1 MKMTERDSGEKAC
14 LMILFG
20 ASGDLTARK
29 LAPAL
34 YRLELKGLL
43 PEHFRI
49 IGFARRG
56 YTRKEFQEKILSDL
70 KRYAED
76 CSFESET
83 INRFLDRLY
92 YVSGQYS
99 DVESYNELYRLI
111 MQNFMKDNVCLNY
124 LLYLSVPP
132 SVTETILNTFKHSV
146 FLETQHSKSQYRV
159 IIEKPFGRDVESA
172 RKLNNLL
179 DEIFDERNIYRI
191 DHYLAKD
198 TVRNI
203 LIFRFANS
211 IFEPIW
217 NRNYID
223 NIQITAAET
232 IGVEQ
237 RGRFY
242 EETGVV
248 RDMIQN
254 HVLQV
259 LSLIAMEP
267 PIAGDSESIRDK
279 KYELFRSI
287 APIYESDFVFGQYEG
302 YRNEQDVAEDS
313 VTPTYVAIKL
323 NINNWRWFGVPI
335 YVRSGKKLARK
346 LTDVIIEFKKIP
358 LCLFSDEQVCA
369 QIKSNILIIRI
380 QPEEGFRLTV
390 STKVPGKENEILPAN
405 LDFRYNQAGMKM
417 ADAYE
422 KILLDGIEGKSV
434 LFWRADSIEQAWKVV
449 SPLLAAQEKAKDIP
463 IYKPGSWGPEQA
475 EKLLARDG
483 RYWLDSY

>member
-1 MKMTERDSGEKAC
+1 MKDVEEKSC

-34 YRLELKGLL
+34 YRLEVKGKLD
-43 PEHFRI
+43 EHFRI
-49 IGFARRG
+49 IGFARKK
-56 YTRKEFQEKILSDL
+56 YSTEEFREKILSSL
-70 KRYAED
+70 KQYASD
-76 CSFESET
+76 CPFDNEFV
-83 INRFLDRLY
+83 NRFLSRIHY
-92 YVSGQYS
+92 ISGQYS

-111 MQNFMKDNVCLNY
+111 MQKFLRGHICLNY
-124 LLYLSVPP
+124 LLYLAVPP
-132 SVTETILNTFKHSV
+132 SVIETILNTFKKSV
-146 FLETQHSKSQYRV
+146 FWETQSSSAQYRV
-159 IIEKPFGRDVESA
+159 IIEKPFGVDVDSA
-172 RKLNNLL
+172 RKLNRLL
-179 DEIFDERNIYRI
+179 DDIFDERNIYRI

-211 IFEPIW
+211 IFEPLW

-232 IGVEQ
+232 IGVEG
-237 RGRFY
+237 RGKFY
-242 EETGVV
+242 EEAGVV

-267 PIAGDSESIRDK
+267 PIAGDAESIRDK
-279 KYELFRSI
+279 KYEVFRSI
-287 APIYESDFVFGQYEG
+287 APIYESDFVFGQYAG
-302 YRNEQDVAEDS
+302 YRDEPDVAKDS
-313 VTPTYVAIKL
+313 VTPTYVGIKM

-335 YVRSGKKLARK
+335 YIRSGKRLARK

-358 LCLFSDEQVCA
+358 LCLFSSEQVCA
-369 QIKSNILIIRI
+369 QIESNRLIIRI

-390 STKVPGKENEILPAN
+390 STKVHGEEDEILPAN
-405 LDFRYNQAGMKM
+405 LDFRYGHAGMQM
-417 ADAYE
+417 GDAYE
-422 KILLDGIEGKSV
+422 KILLDGIEGRSV

-449 SPLLAAQEKAKDIP
+449 TPLLEAQEKLRDIP
-463 IYKPGSWGPEQA
+463 IYESGSWGPKEA
-475 EKLLARDG
+475 DKLLARDG
-483 RYWLDSY
+483 KYWLESY

>member
-1 MKMTERDSGEKAC
+1 MSELQSSYTEKSC

-34 YRLELKGLL
+34 YRLEIKSAL
-43 PEHFRI
+43 PKHFRI
-49 IGFARRG
+49 IGFS
-56 YTRKEFQEKILSDL
+56 RKQYSSEEFREKIRSALKQYASDCPLEDDIINKFLS
-70 KRYAED
+70 RIHY
-76 CSFESET
+76 
-83 INRFLDRLY
+83 I
-92 YVSGQYS
+92 SGQYS
-99 DVESYNELYRLI
+99 DVNAYNELYRLI
-111 MQNFMKDNVCLNY
+111 MQKFLRGQICLNY
-124 LLYLSVPP
+124 LLYLAVPP
-132 SVTETILNTFKHSV
+132 SVTETILNTFKHST
-146 FLETQHSKSQYRV
+146 FLETQSSPAQYRV
-159 IIEKPFGRDVESA
+159 IIEKPFGLDIESA
-172 RKLNNLL
+172 KKLNNLL
-179 DEIFDERNIYRI
+179 DSIFDEKNIYRI

-211 IFEPIW
+211 IFEPLW

-223 NIQITAAET
+223 NIQISAAET
-232 IGVEQ
+232 IGVEE

-267 PIAGDSESIRDK
+267 PIAGDAESIRDK
-279 KYELFRSI
+279 KYELFRAI
-287 APIYESDFVFGQYEG
+287 APIYKSDFVFGQYEG
-302 YRNEQDVAEDS
+302 YRNEPNVS
-313 VTPTYVAIKL
+313 KKSLTPTYVAIKL

-335 YVRSGKKLARK
+335 YIRSGKKLARK

-358 LCLFSDEQVCA
+358 LCLFSNEQVCS

-390 STKVPGKENEILPAN
+390 STKIPGKEDEILPAN
-405 LDFRYNQAGMKM
+405 LDFRYNQAGLQM

-422 KILLDGIEGKSV
+422 KILLDGIEGRSV

-449 SPLLAAQEKAKDIP
+449 TPILEAQNKLKNIPLYPQ
-463 IYKPGSWGPEQA
+463 GSWGPKEA
-475 EKLLARDG
+475 DKLLAKDG
-483 RYWLDSY
+483 KYWLESY

>member
-1 MKMTERDSGEKAC
+1 MTQIKSELTEKSC

-34 YRLELKGLL
+34 YRLEVKGAL

-49 IGFARRG
+49 IGFARKKYSTEEFRDKI
-56 YTRKEFQEKILSDL
+56 RSSLKE
-70 KRYAED
+70 YAND

-83 INRFLDRLY
+83 INRFLSRIY
-92 YVSGQYS
+92 YISGQYS
-99 DVESYNELYRLI
+99 DVEAYNELYRLI
-111 MQNFMKDNVCLNY
+111 MQNFLRNHVCLNY
-124 LLYLSVPP
+124 LLYLAVPP
-132 SVTETILNTFKHSV
+132 SVIETILNTFKHST
-146 FLETQHSKSQYRV
+146 FFETQSSQAQYRV
-159 IIEKPFGRDVESA
+159 IIEKPFGLDVESA
-172 RKLNNLL
+172 RKLNKLL
-179 DEIFDERNIYRI
+179 DEIFDEQNIYRI

-211 IFEPIW
+211 IFEPLW

-232 IGVEQ
+232 IGVEE

-267 PIAGDSESIRDK
+267 PIAGDAESIRDK
-279 KYELFRSI
+279 KYELFRAI
-287 APIYESDFVFGQYEG
+287 APIYESDFVFGQYDG
-302 YRNEQDVAEDS
+302 YRNEPDVSENS
-313 VTPTYVAIKL
+313 VTPTYVAMKL
-323 NINNWRWFGVPI
+323 GINNWRWFGVPF
-335 YVRSGKKLARK
+335 YLRSGKKLKRK

-358 LCLFSDEQVCA
+358 LCLFSNEQVCA

-390 STKVPGKENEILPAN
+390 STKVPGKEDEILPAN
-405 LDFRYNQAGMKM
+405 LDFRYNRAGLQMS
-417 ADAYE
+417 DAYE
-422 KILLDGIEGKSV
+422 KILLDGIEGRSV
-434 LFWRADSIEQAWKVV
+434 LFWRADSIEQAWRVV
-449 SPLLAAQEKAKDIP
+449 MPLLEAQKKLKNIP
-463 IYKPGSWGPEQA
+463 IYEQGSWGPKQA
-475 EKLLARDG
+475 DTLLTKDG
-483 RYWLDSY
+483 KYWLESY